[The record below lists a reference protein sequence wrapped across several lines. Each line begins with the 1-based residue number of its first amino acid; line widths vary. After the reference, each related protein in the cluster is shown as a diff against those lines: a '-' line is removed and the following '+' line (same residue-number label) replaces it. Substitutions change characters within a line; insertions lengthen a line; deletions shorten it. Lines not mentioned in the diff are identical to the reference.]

1 MNRIQFQTIANEVGV
16 NVRTIYRVM
25 NNNGAVSNSTR
36 KKVVNALNRY
46 GYLCAGQR
54 KSENIVF
61 DICKNEFVERIGIQL
76 MQSLSMQDFKC
87 IPTNHMEN
95 RERFMAAVSD
105 ASVVVMCSFP
115 GQRLI
120 DEIKFANPDCVV
132 INILGGSCGDVA
144 IDSDDYLGGAI
155 AARHLYANG
164 HRHVL
169 VASALDQPNHVDRC
183 KSFRAEMMFLN
194 PAR

>member
-144 IDSDDYLGGAI
+144 IDCERPSACTGGF
-155 AARHLYANG
+155 G
-164 HRHVL
+164 
-169 VASALDQPNHVDRC
+169 S
-183 KSFRAEMMFLN
+183 
-194 PAR
+194 

>member
-87 IPTNHMEN
+87 IPT
-95 RERFMAAVSD
+95 R
-105 ASVVVMCSFP
+105 
-115 GQRLI
+115 
-120 DEIKFANPDCVV
+120 
-132 INILGGSCGDVA
+132 SC
-144 IDSDDYLGGAI
+144 
-155 AARHLYANG
+155 R
-164 HRHVL
+164 
-169 VASALDQPNHVDRC
+169 Q
-183 KSFRAEMMFLN
+183 
-194 PAR
+194 

>member
-120 DEIKFANPDCVV
+120 DEIKFRTGEGADDLLCVQSEKYCPDEHSIC
-132 INILGGSCGDVA
+132 
-144 IDSDDYLGGAI
+144 
-155 AARHLYANG
+155 R
-164 HRHVL
+164 R
-169 VASALDQPNHVDRC
+169 QQ
-183 KSFRAEMMFLN
+183 
-194 PAR
+194 